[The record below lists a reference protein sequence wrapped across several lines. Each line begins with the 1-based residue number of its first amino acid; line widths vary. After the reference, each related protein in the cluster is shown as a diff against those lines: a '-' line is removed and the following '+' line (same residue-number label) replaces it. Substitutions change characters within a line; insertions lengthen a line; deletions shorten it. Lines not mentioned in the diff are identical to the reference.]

1 MEAAM
6 AKQKEAPGFSDRL
19 RALRERLGYS
29 TRVDFALAL
38 DVKLSRYSPWEAK
51 DAAPSMAA
59 LTRAV
64 KRLGVRGWKD
74 LVCWLANG
82 EEPPAWLNDPGA
94 DPYDMRRD
102 EPRDPPPAPALG
114 EAPSEKSTPPNG
126 TRITEIIRES
136 KLAPPDVNQL
146 LELVEG
152 SVGGE
157 AVASL
162 LRAARDGAVTA
173 DSAGE
178 AIAAMCASPA
188 VLARAVRVLVD
199 AGLAPLAVKVVLTMD
214 AATGYKDVPHN
225 AKIRRESL
233 ATWAQTQLAAS

>member
-1 MEAAM
+1 MSRRGA
-6 AKQKEAPGFSDRL
+6 APGFGARCATL
-19 RALRERLGYS
+19 RRRLGVS
-29 TRVDFALAL
+29 TQREFAERMGLI
-38 DVKLSRYSPWEAK
+38 YTTYQPWEAK
-51 DAAPSMAA
+51 DSVPSMAT
-59 LTRAV
+59 LKQAV
-64 KRLGVRGWKD
+64 KRLGVTGWKD
-74 LVCWLANG
+74 LVCWLADG
-82 EEPPAWLNDPGA
+82 EDEPPAWLNDPAA

-102 EPRDPPPAPALG
+102 EPRDPAPAPVLG
-114 EAPSEKSTPPNG
+114 EKSTPANG

-136 KLAPPDVNQL
+136 KVAPPDVHQL

-214 AATGYKDVPHN
+214 SATGYKDVPHN
-225 AKIRRESL
+225 AKIRREGL
-233 ATWAQTQLAAS
+233 AAWATTQLAAS